1 MKGLKSMEKNDF
13 SKVGPM
19 IKRMKA
25 VAPSSGAPFLLEAS
39 LIIAKAYWSGIDDM
53 YKGSPTDQAWDIIR
67 TNVKPYNVQYKQAV
81 DCIKSLSQVGTLKG
95 L

>member
-1 MKGLKSMEKNDF
+1 
-13 SKVGPM
+13 M

-25 VAPSSGAPFLLEAS
+25 IAPSSGAPFLLEAS

-67 TNVKPYNVQYKQAV
+67 TNVKPYNVQYTGCRLHQKFGRKWV
-81 DCIKSLSQVGTLKG
+81 L
-95 L
+95 

>member
-1 MKGLKSMEKNDF
+1 MKSEIRKTEEFDQLLVKGLKSMEKNKF
-13 SKVGPM
+13 SEVGPM

-53 YKGSPTDQAWDIIR
+53 YKGFPPIKHGIL
-67 TNVKPYNVQYKQAV
+67 YVQM
-81 DCIKSLSQVGTLKG
+81 
-95 L
+95 